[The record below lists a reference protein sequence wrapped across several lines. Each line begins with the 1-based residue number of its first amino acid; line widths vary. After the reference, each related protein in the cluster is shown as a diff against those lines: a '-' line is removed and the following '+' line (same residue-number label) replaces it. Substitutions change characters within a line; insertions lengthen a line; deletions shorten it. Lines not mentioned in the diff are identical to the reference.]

1 MDKSKMLK
9 KIKILRILLPVF
21 LVVFAATSL
30 VSVKY
35 REFGRRFL
43 NIGKYYKGDL
53 FEMARLWRFE
63 EEIVPNWD
71 GYENEGLDIKD
82 ADIITMGDSFF
93 EANYETPPVAYQLQ
107 ELTGNK
113 VYNVNRKD
121 FKAAGDNPLVYL
133 DTINY
138 QKGKAKYIVLEVVER
153 YALDT
158 STRYQ
163 YTNYKDYAKFSGL
176 VPQSDASTK
185 IERTAG
191 LKSFIEPANLQY
203 FFYNNRLI
211 APIYEIGKNFRF
223 EVLGEIDSRTPV
235 YTDNPSMLFYYED
248 VEFNKTNTEK
258 KYVDMMAFNISLL
271 GKILKEKYDLELIY
285 VIMPTKYTIYGKYR
299 EDFKG
304 YNNFIPSVLD
314 SLGKLEVNTFDT
326 YSLYTKALDI
336 DKDFLYYSG
345 DTHFTPRGKKMLVN
359 EIIKL
364 LKEKGAIS

>member
-1 MDKSKMLK
+1 MDKLKVLK
-9 KIKILRILLPVF
+9 KLKMLRILIPVF
-21 LVVFAATSL
+21 LVVFAVTSL
-30 VSVKY
+30 MGVKY

-53 FEMARLWRFE
+53 FDMTRLWRFE

-82 ADIITMGDSFF
+82 AEIITMGDSFF

-107 ELTGNK
+107 QLTGKN
-113 VYNVNRKD
+113 VYNVDRKD

-138 QKGKAKYIVLEVVER
+138 QKGKAKYLVLEVVER

-163 YTNYKDYAKFSGL
+163 YTNYKDFAKFSGL
-176 VPQSDASTK
+176 VLQSDTK
-185 IERTAG
+185 AKTEYTRGI
-191 LKSFIEPANLQY
+191 KSFIDTPNLQY
-203 FFYNNRLI
+203 FFYNNRLV

-223 EVLGEIDSRTPV
+223 EVLGEIDKRTPI

-248 VEFNKTNTEK
+248 VDFNKTNTEK

-271 GKILKEKYDLELIY
+271 GKTLKEKYDLELIY
-285 VIMPTKYTIYGKYR
+285 VIMPTKYTIYGKYHP
-299 EDFKG
+299 DFKG
-304 YNNFIPSVLD
+304 YNGFIPSVLD
-314 SLGKLEVNTFDT
+314 SLQKLNVNTFDT
-326 YSLYTKALDI
+326 YSLYTTALDI
-336 DKDFLYYSG
+336 NKDLLYYSG
-345 DTHFTPRGKKMLVN
+345 DTHFTPRGKKLIVN
-359 EIIKL
+359 EIIRL
-364 LKEKGAIS
+364 LKQLGGM